1 MVNICIQMVSQTTY
15 PLMGDNND
23 EQLMNDEY
31 ASLRSDIQAG
41 GERRARA
48 LERISKIIND
58 TLEGIHVDVDYFIG
72 EFITNN
78 GEKEFEIDSN
88 SANGIIITGESF
100 RDIYSDD
107 LRTIER
113 KFGLIGRGKY
123 VDEMYTYYLSPEEP
137 TI

>member
-1 MVNICIQMVSQTTY
+1 MVSNIIPPQVE
-15 PLMGDNND
+15 GDID
-23 EQLMNDEY
+23 GQLMNDEY
-31 ASLRSDIQAG
+31 VSLRSDIQVG

-48 LERISKIIND
+48 LERVSQIIND
-58 TLEGIHVDVDYFIG
+58 TLEGVHVDVDYFIG

-78 GEKEFEIDSN
+78 GDKEFEIDSN
-88 SANGIIITGESF
+88 SANGIILTGESF

-107 LRTIER
+107 LRTIEM